1 MAIATD
7 YSGWV
12 KDLESFKPSVDNFDD
27 DEEDRLRDM
36 SAGKTSKKGHAS
48 QLEEI
53 KQEMKLLNWHKLANE
68 AALKA
73 ALIKT
78 KKLKREDARQSS
90 LLDAEERMERL
101 QQIEEEENMKPL
113 EVTAEFIRKY
123 EDEERRE
130 ERRLEADVA
139 RHINCLRKLKVM
151 LETREDQRRR
161 YAQYREGKQRLDK
174 GLSPSLN
181 QEEHEETPR
190 NDRLSSSRSTG
201 NSTNDVSR
209 VLSSLD
215 KLVELERR
223 ISCLEQDDVEPATT
237 ATIAPVIKTAKETLK
252 FTKTSTGRNTAL
264 RVTKAPATKAKSQTF
279 LTGVPEWKVKTK
291 RAVPSGT
298 NGDKSKE
305 ARRAAELRRMPERDR
320 QKAMRMDKKQA
331 REVKA
336 QQQSVKIDQWA
347 AKKKQAAVTRKVN
360 YVKANMTNQTPLA
373 TKKKTTNN
381 RHMAEFESMKRNFE
395 AKKAA
400 SKTQPPTRLPPVAVK
415 KRLPSNA
422 QPVQP
427 WAQKPKPKPPAEQRV
442 LPMIHGRVKQAAPA
456 ARKPGGASTHLPK
469 VTRPTNDEM
478 GLGIRGFRSG

>member
-12 KDLESFKPSVDNFDD
+12 KDFESFKPSVDNFDD

-130 ERRLEADVA
+130 E
-139 RHINCLRKLKVM
+139 
-151 LETREDQRRR
+151 
-161 YAQYREGKQRLDK
+161 
-174 GLSPSLN
+174 
-181 QEEHEETPR
+181 
-190 NDRLSSSRSTG
+190 
-201 NSTNDVSR
+201 
-209 VLSSLD
+209 
-215 KLVELERR
+215 LVELERR

-442 LPMIHGRVKQAAPA
+442 LPMIHGTSFKRWANK
-456 ARKPGGASTHLPK
+456 
-469 VTRPTNDEM
+469 
-478 GLGIRGFRSG
+478 